1 MIVLGLTGS
10 IGMGK
15 SFAARAFARADAA
28 VFDADGAV
36 HRLTGPGGAAVG
48 AVEKAFPG
56 VADGRG
62 RDRRIDRTRLAAR
75 VFDAP
80 AKLEKLEA
88 VLHPKVR
95 NETQN
100 FLTAAASRGV
110 RLAVLEVPLL
120 FETGGDARCDVSAV
134 VWAPARVQR
143 ARVMGRA
150 GMTLAKF
157 AAIRSRQMSEREKFR
172 RADFFI
178 PTGDGACATLR
189 EVRAIVRILKTH
201 TSRCWPDC
209 WE

>member
-15 SFAARAFARADAA
+15 SFAARAFARGGAA
-28 VFDADGAV
+28 VFDADAAV

-48 AVEKAFPG
+48 AVEEAFPG
-56 VADGRG
+56 VAEGRG
-62 RDRRIDRTRLAAR
+62 RGQRIDRARLAAL
-75 VFDAP
+75 VFGRP
-80 AKLEKLEA
+80 GELQRLEA
-88 VLHPKVR
+88 VLHPKVHANTR
-95 NETQN
+95 E
-100 FLTAAASRGV
+100 FLAAAAARGV
-110 RLAVLEVPLL
+110 RLAVLDIPLL
-120 FETGGDARCDVSAV
+120 FETGGDARCDASAM

-143 ARVMGRA
+143 ARVMRRA

-157 AAIRSRQMSEREKFR
+157 AAIRSRQMSEREKYR

-189 EVRAIVRILKTH
+189 EVRAIVRILKSRA
-201 TSRCWPDC
+201 SRCWPGC

>member
-15 SFAARAFARADAA
+15 SFAARAFARVGAA
-28 VFDADGAV
+28 VFDADAAV

-48 AVEKAFPG
+48 AVEKVFSG
-56 VADGRG
+56 VAKGRG
-62 RDRRIDRTRLAAR
+62 HSRRIDRARLATS
-75 VFDAP
+75 VFGKP
-80 AKLEKLEA
+80 ANLKRLEA

-95 NETQN
+95 EDTRI
-100 FLTAAASRGV
+100 FLAAAAASGV
-110 RLAVLEVPLL
+110 RLAVLEMPLL
-120 FETGGDARCDVSAV
+120 FETGGNARCDASAV

-150 GMTLAKF
+150 GMTLATF
-157 AAIRSRQMSEREKFR
+157 AAIRSRQMGEREKCR

-189 EVRAIVRILKTH
+189 EVRAIVRILKCRED
-201 TSRCWPDC
+201 RCWPGC

>member
-15 SFAARAFARADAA
+15 SFAARAFARAGAA
-28 VFDADGAV
+28 VFDADAAV
-36 HRLTGPGGAAVG
+36 RRLTGPGGAAVG
-48 AVEKAFPG
+48 AVGKAFPG
-56 VADGRG
+56 VAEGRG
-62 RDRRIDRTRLAAR
+62 RSRRIDRVRLAAR
-75 VFDAP
+75 VFCKSGELDR
-80 AKLEKLEA
+80 LENI
-88 VLHPKVR
+88 LHPKVR
-95 NETQN
+95 EDTRS
-100 FLTAAASRGV
+100 FLAAASAHGV

-120 FETGGDARCDVSAV
+120 FETGGDARCDASAV

-143 ARVMGRA
+143 ARVTGRP

-157 AAIRSRQMSEREKFR
+157 AAMRSRQMSERKKFR

-189 EVRAIVRILKTH
+189 EVRAIVRILK
-201 TSRCWPDC
+201 SREDRCWPDC

>member
-1 MIVLGLTGS
+1 MIILGLTGS

-15 SFAARAFARADAA
+15 SFAARAFARAGAA
-28 VFDADGAV
+28 LFDADGAV
-36 HRLTGPGGAAVG
+36 HRLTGPGGAAVA
-48 AVEKAFPG
+48 AVENAFPG

-62 RDRRIDRTRLAAR
+62 RARRIDRARLAAR
-75 VFDAP
+75 VLGKP
-80 AKLEKLEA
+80 AALERLEA

-95 NETQN
+95 EATRA
-100 FLTAAASRGV
+100 FLAAAAARGA

-120 FETGGDARCDVSAV
+120 FETAAAARCDASAV

-150 GMTLAKF
+150 GMTFAKF
-157 AAIRSRQMSEREKFR
+157 AAIRSRQMNEREKVR

-178 PTGDGACATLR
+178 PTGVGARATLR
-189 EVRAIVRILKTH
+189 EVRAIVRILK
-201 TSRCWPDC
+201 SREGRCWPGC

>member
-15 SFAARAFARADAA
+15 SFVARAFARVGAA
-28 VFDADGAV
+28 VFDADSAV
-36 HRLTGPGGAAVG
+36 HRLIGSGGAAVG
-48 AVEKAFPG
+48 EIENAFPG
-56 VADGRG
+56 VVDGCG
-62 RDRRIDRTRLAAR
+62 RDRWIDRKRLGAQ
-75 VFDAP
+75 VFDVS

-95 NETQN
+95 DEMRN
-100 FLTAAASRGV
+100 FLAVAASRET

-143 ARVMGRA
+143 ARVLGRA
-150 GMTLAKF
+150 GMTLEKF
-157 AAIRSRQMSEREKFR
+157 ATIRSRQMSEREKFR
-172 RADFFI
+172 RAEFFI

-189 EVRAIVRILKTH
+189 EVRAIVRILKTRK
-201 TSRCWPDC
+201 SRCWPDC